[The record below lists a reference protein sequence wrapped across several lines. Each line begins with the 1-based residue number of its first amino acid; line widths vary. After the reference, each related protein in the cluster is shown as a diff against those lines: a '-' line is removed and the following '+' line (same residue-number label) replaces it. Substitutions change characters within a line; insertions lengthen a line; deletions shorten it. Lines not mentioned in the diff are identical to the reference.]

1 MSQINYNQIQLIV
14 EKSMRDAG
22 LKGDFENG
30 WKSQLVDAAGNTI
43 QNAYNLQNMRD
54 ATAQAILDALTGVNV
69 VGTLS
74 TGVVQGVQVKAG
86 TNSQI
91 NISKQNAALPLVAS
105 PAARVGDSVSI
116 DDSIFL
122 AWVINVTAAIN
133 ALAFGSVPIVPT
145 SIVGKI
151 TTGSSEVSIG
161 DSNVQIGS

>member
-30 WKSQLVDAAGNTI
+30 WKSQLVDASGKTV

-69 VGTLS
+69 TGTLS

-91 NISKQNAALPLVAS
+91 NISKQNATLPLVAS

-116 DDSIFL
+116 NDPIFL
-122 AWVINVTAAIN
+122 AWVINISAAVN
-133 ALAFGSVPIVPT
+133 ALATGSVPIIPT

-161 DSNVQIGS
+161 DSNVQVGS